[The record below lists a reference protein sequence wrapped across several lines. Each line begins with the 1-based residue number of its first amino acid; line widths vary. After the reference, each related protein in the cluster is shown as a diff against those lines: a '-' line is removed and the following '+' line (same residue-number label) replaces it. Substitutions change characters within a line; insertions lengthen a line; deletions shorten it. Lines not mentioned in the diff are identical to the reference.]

1 MAHEGEDGRLAGQP
15 TGIRTERTAE
25 ESARPAWEKPAL
37 RRFSLQR
44 TLAGSG
50 VASDG
55 SKATSAF
62 PT

>member
-1 MAHEGEDGRLAGQP
+1 MAHDGEHSRAAGRP
-15 TGIRTERTAE
+15 TGVRAERTAE
-25 ESARPAWEKPAL
+25 ESARPAWAKPSV

-44 TLAGSG
+44 TLSGSG

>member
-1 MAHEGEDGRLAGQP
+1 MAGDGEHGQSAEQAGA
-15 TGIRTERTAE
+15 IRPELAE
-25 ESARPAWEKPAL
+25 EKPRRRAWAKPAMY
-37 RRFSLQR
+37 RFSLQR